1 MRWTEVISI
10 RASVDN
16 RRLLTDRLQRLRAEV
31 EAQQLVASMLVL
43 QRLAID
49 TDLCVCLEH
58 NTDAADPVGSEVAQ
72 RLVEALKPYGL
83 VHHSIWIVTPA
94 QGTGPPDFMAAPPDP
109 STRSKRS
116 NL

>member
-16 RRLLTDRLQRLRAEV
+16 RRMLTDQLQRLRGEV
-31 EAQQLVASMLVL
+31 EAQGLVTSMLVL

-49 TDLCVCLEH
+49 SDLCVCLEH
-58 NTDAADPVGSEVAQ
+58 DTEAADPVGSGVAQ
-72 RLVEALKPYGL
+72 RLVEELKPYGL

-94 QGTGPPDFMAAPPDP
+94 QGSDASDLMAAAPDP
-109 STRSKRS
+109 LNRFT
-116 NL
+116 